1 VGELRDP
8 VPPAEQAM
16 LRRAVLEHV
25 RSLRGRT
32 VAPVVHVGVPGGPTR
47 SWPIRRD
54 EPVDHALRADV
65 VSAMV
70 GLRPP
75 QDARV
80 SAPWVWL
87 TRGGELV
94 LHDLDV
100 QWLAAACTAYGE
112 AGLELTMVVVN
123 RRGWRD
129 PRSGLSRTWVR
140 LRP

>member
-1 VGELRDP
+1 MGEVRDP
-8 VPPAEQAM
+8 VPPAEQAL

-25 RSLRGRT
+25 RSIRGRT
-32 VAPVVHVGVPGGPTR
+32 VPPTVHVGVPGGPTR
-47 SWPIRRD
+47 TFTIRRD
-54 EPVDHALRADV
+54 EPTDHALRADV

-75 QDARV
+75 IDVRLAV
-80 SAPWVWL
+80 PWVWL
-87 TRGGELV
+87 GRAGDLA

-112 AGLELTMVVVN
+112 AGLDLTMVVVN

-129 PRSGLSRTWVR
+129 PRSGMSRTWVR